1 MDKNNNMNKYLSM
14 VIALI
19 FIVLIYTI
27 KTKITKN
34 NGLNEN
40 LTDDEVC
47 IFIQESCIH
56 CHDLKRYCEKIDTS
70 KYNLKFYDIKDRKN
84 LDLLLK
90 YANKHHIS
98 FMELGTPAI
107 FTKSECM
114 IGFDLDDKDEEKF
127 IELLDKSIEEKKKI
141 NKQKDMVKIPLLG
154 SFSKTETNTIKTL
167 FLCIWSYFFS
177 IHNIYSLIFITL
189 VFLMFNIKNK
199 RTVVISYFSFLMII
213 KFFIITNFINVSV
226 FIRLIRISIFILSYY
241 VIYSAINKIT
251 SVNKNDFE
259 NNKFIEKLPTYLVFF
274 ITFLTFVSAIT
285 EFIQPINIL
294 NIYEYKINEQ
304 SISKFNYFLSNFA
317 YVFSTTTLSLLL
329 FCICYF
335 LLKKVKFLKNNLT
348 IINEVLKLPHQSLID
363 MVINH
368 LLAIFLHYE
377 VPFDANDDFYHM
389 VFELSETY
397 ITIFSIHSPFI
408 VRLSLFEL
416 IVIVNNTLSP

>member
-14 VIALI
+14 VIALV

-34 NGLNEN
+34 NSLNEN

-127 IELLDKSIEEKKKI
+127 IELLDKNIEEKKKI

-348 IINEVLKLPHQSLID
+348 IINEVLKLLIG
-363 MVINH
+363 I
-368 LLAIFLHYE
+368 I
-377 VPFDANDDFYHM
+377 
-389 VFELSETY
+389 
-397 ITIFSIHSPFI
+397 ITFI
-408 VRLSLFEL
+408 
-416 IVIVNNTLSP
+416 